1 MKLHYELTHSIT
13 QHINADAQTRKQQH
27 KKAKWTASPVNMTL
41 ILKFC
46 ILHPF
51 LEPYH
56 CWLRP
61 QILNARK
68 VGDQVVIGVPGFPQL
83 REARLLHSSVGS
95 TGHRQ
100 QVPVA
105 SLRGLQFACL
115 SVRDWRN
122 WHPLNDP
129 ENSGIASPKRISK
142 TKQKTMDIPRFQTNH
157 TQNKLLLIINK
168 QNELN
173 FNDNL
178 TKHEW
183 SNWGTGLWIC
193 KCVSFW
199 LKAWLIFTGHQL
211 LPYPGGTSW
220 LRFPLFTSVDSET
233 RFEQT
238 HFFPLRTQHLQ
249 TTWICRF
256 QRKNKKCNHV
266 RPFTQQK
273 KLCQYHGVQRKKQ
286 LPEVVDIWE
295 PHIGREGDDLLG
307 QRLSPCSWS
316 RTNRRSTSTLD
327 VSSFDMFRDFGD
339 IKQGN
344 LEKIWMTS
352 LLSCDATGNRMQSCW
367 NWDPN
372 CWRVPC
378 SKLMGL
384 QTLWKNVK
392 LHPQGL

>member
-1 MKLHYELTHSIT
+1 MHKLE
-13 QHINADAQTRKQQH
+13 NNN
-27 KKAKWTASPVNMTL
+27 KKRQNERLLQSSMRLV
-41 ILKFC
+41 LKFC

-238 HFFPLRTQHLQ
+238 YFSLYIRTQHLQ

-256 QRKNKKCNHV
+256 QRKNKTCNHV

-273 KLCQYHGVQRKKQ
+273 KTMSVPRCTTQKTTAWGRWYLRATHWSRRRWPLGSKVVPVLVEPNQPKEYKYHGCFEFRYVSRLWRYQTGQSWEDLDDISVVLWCNWKQ
-286 LPEVVDIWE
+286 DAK
-295 PHIGREGDDLLG
+295 LLK
-307 QRLSPCSWS
+307 L
-316 RTNRRSTSTLD
+316 RSQLLTGTL
-327 VSSFDMFRDFGD
+327 
-339 IKQGN
+339 
-344 LEKIWMTS
+344 
-352 LLSCDATGNRMQSCW
+352 
-367 NWDPN
+367 
-372 CWRVPC
+372 
-378 SKLMGL
+378 
-384 QTLWKNVK
+384 
-392 LHPQGL
+392 